1 MTAFARD
8 RLKAALRGRRFVLE
22 VRFGS
27 PADIG
32 GLISAGASVLAAF
45 FALLSTGRYWNQ
57 LVARLSCLN
66 GAISLWVPPQCRS
79 VRHGL
84 TALTAFPNSAHCDH
98 ALGCRRGSCLD

>member
-1 MTAFARD
+1 VTAFARD

-45 FALLSTGRYWNQ
+45 FALLSY
-57 LVARLSCLN
+57 L
-66 GAISLWVPPQCRS
+66 CRQ
-79 VRHGL
+79 
-84 TALTAFPNSAHCDH
+84 
-98 ALGCRRGSCLD
+98 

>member
-45 FALLSTGRYWNQ
+45 FALLSYPLPAVVINKW
-57 LVARLSCLN
+57 
-66 GAISLWVPPQCRS
+66 
-79 VRHGL
+79 
-84 TALTAFPNSAHCDH
+84 
-98 ALGCRRGSCLD
+98 GCR